1 MSFTQRHLALYAKNG
16 YKKTNNIV
24 SDVVLCLKAD
34 GHEHMKEDT
43 QYVAEFVGRKVR
55 PFMAEC
61 RMDEF
66 LSNISPNGCY
76 KTGYIT
82 TEDRLYSVTNVEYNY
97 WEAVLR
103 AYLYELL
110 MMELSELGI
119 TLPEPTIKELL

>member
-1 MSFTQRHLALYAKNG
+1 MSWKSLGNLVLYAKNG
-16 YKKTNNIV
+16 YKKTNDIF
-24 SDVVLCLKAD
+24 SDVLLCLRAD
-34 GHEHMKEDT
+34 EL
-43 QYVAEFVGRKVR
+43 QYIKQDPQYIAEFVGRKVR

-66 LSNISPNGCY
+66 LRNMSPNYCRNI
-76 KTGYIT
+76 GYNF
-82 TEDRLYSVTNVEYNY
+82 EMMKDYNY

-119 TLPEPTIKELL
+119 ELPKPSDSPYVKELLF